1 MKPPVSL
8 PRPLRSAGVLA
19 FALQLASATPA
30 LAAVITVGPNE
41 TVTRIADAAR
51 LARDGDTVLIRAGT
65 YRGEVA
71 VWTQKSLTLRG
82 IGGRPVLV
90 AAGQAAENKAIWV
103 IRGEQVSIDNIE
115 FRGARVAAGHGAGI
129 RFERGR
135 LAVRD
140 CVFEDN
146 EHGILVANFED
157 MELSIRDSV
166 FRQAARGGPL
176 PAHLLYVGRIAR
188 FTLEGSRF
196 EQGHGGHL
204 VKSRARVNDIRYN
217 LIADGAG
224 GEASYELEF
233 PEGGDATVVGNVI
246 AQGPATGNPAVISY
260 GAEHGR
266 WPVNRLRLAHNTLI
280 NDGPAQGP
288 FLRAWF
294 ERLPADARVIS
305 HNNLLVGPGGFV
317 DDMPGEHRGNARLPA
332 GALGADSAWRGP
344 LLKLEPVAPEDDP
357 ALTPRAEFRF
367 PAGTRPID
375 TPLRWAPGAF
385 QTPLP

>member
-1 MKPPVSL
+1 MPAALLLRKAASL
-8 PRPLRSAGVLA
+8 LAVALMPL
-19 FALQLASATPA
+19 T
-30 LAAVITVGPNE
+30 AAAEVITVGPNE
-41 TVTRIADAAR
+41 AVTRIADAAR

-82 IGGRPVLV
+82 IGGRPVFV

-294 ERLPADARVIS
+294 ERLPTDARVIS

-317 DDMPGEHRGNARLPA
+317 EGMAGEHRGNTTLPA
-332 GALGADSAWRGP
+332 GALSADSAWRGP
-344 LLKLEPVAPEDDP
+344 LLAPTPVPPAGDLE
-357 ALTPRAEFRF
+357 LTPRAEFTL
-367 PAGTRPID
+367 PAGTRPLD
-375 TPLRWAPGAF
+375 AAPRWAPGAF
-385 QTPLP
+385 QTPPAR

>member
-1 MKPPVSL
+1 MPAALRRRAALLLAAALMPL
-8 PRPLRSAGVLA
+8 PAA
-19 FALQLASATPA
+19 
-30 LAAVITVGPNE
+30 AAVITVGPGE
-41 TVTRIADAAR
+41 AVTRIADAAR

-65 YRGEVA
+65 YRGDVA
-71 VWTQKSLTLRG
+71 VWTQKALTLRG

-90 AAGQAAENKAIWV
+90 AAGQAAEDKAIWV
-103 IRGEQVSIDNIE
+103 IRDGQVSIDNIE

-129 RFERGR
+129 RFERGS
-135 LAVRD
+135 LTVRD

-146 EHGILVANFED
+146 EHGILVANFDD

-217 LIADGAG
+217 LIADGAE

-246 AQGPATGNPAVISY
+246 AQGPATGNPAVVSY

-280 NDGPAQGP
+280 NDGPTRGA
-288 FLRAWF
+288 FLRVWF
-294 ERLPADARVIS
+294 ERLPADTRVLT
-305 HNNLLVGPGGFV
+305 HNNLLVGPGSFV
-317 DDMPGEHRGNARLPA
+317 EGMAGEHRGNTTLPA
-332 GALGADSAWRGP
+332 GALSADAAWRGP
-344 LLKLEPVAPEDDP
+344 LLAPTPVPPADDP
-357 ALTPRAEFRF
+357 ELTPHAAFTL
-367 PAGTRPID
+367 PAGTRPLD
-375 TPLRWAPGAF
+375 TPPRWAPGAF
-385 QTPLP
+385 QTPPAP

>member
-1 MKPPVSL
+1 MSAAL
-8 PRPLRSAGVLA
+8 LLRSAALLLA
-19 FALQLASATPA
+19 TALMPLPA
-30 LAAVITVGPNE
+30 GAAVITVGPGE
-41 TVTRIADAAR
+41 AVTRIADAAR

-65 YRGEVA
+65 YRGDVA

-82 IGGRPVLV
+82 IGGRPVLI

-103 IRGEQVSIDNIE
+103 IRDGNVSIDNIE

-129 RFERGR
+129 RFERGS
-135 LAVRD
+135 LTVRD

-157 MELSIRDSV
+157 MELGIRDSD

-217 LIADGAG
+217 FIVDGAE

-246 AQGPATGNPAVISY
+246 AQGPATGNPAVVSY

-288 FLRAWF
+288 FLRVWF
-294 ERLPADARVIS
+294 ERLPADTRVVTR
-305 HNNLLVGPGGFV
+305 NNLMVGPSSFV
-317 DDMPGEHRGNARLPA
+317 EGMAGDHWGNTTLPA
-332 GALGADSAWRGP
+332 GALDADSAGRGP
-344 LLKLEPVAPEDDP
+344 LLAPTLVPP
-357 ALTPRAEFRF
+357 AGDSELTPRAEFTF
-367 PAGTRPID
+367 PAGTRPFD
-375 TPLRWAPGAF
+375 APPRWAPGAF
-385 QTPLP
+385 QTPSSGATPAR